1 MIDGCRNGQIGTIK
15 TYTRRGIQIDT
26 EMLSPT
32 VPLIGT
38 GIIAPGLSIV
48 EQGAVGEV
56 AGKVGQLKLTGVLR
70 AAYRDDRFI
79 HQVLI
84 MKLR

>member
-1 MIDGCRNGQIGTIK
+1 M
-15 TYTRRGIQIDT
+15 
-26 EMLSPT
+26 
-32 VPLIGT
+32 PLIGT